1 MDKGG
6 LTTMAHTCVS
16 GESEEIVKY
25 LLERGW
31 LENSIRLKVNKRF
44 HPLDTLLCKS
54 TPAHI
59 IDFIQQ
65 QLIKTVKK

>member
-6 LTTMAHTCVS
+6 LTTMAHTYVS

-25 LLERGW
+25 LLERGR
-31 LENSIRLKVNKRF
+31 LEDSIRLKVNKRF
-44 HPLDTLLCKS
+44 SLLDTLLFKS

-59 IDFIQQ
+59 IGFI
-65 QLIKTVKK
+65 